1 MSMPTLRA
9 ALFAS
14 LLLSV
19 PFAAGCSTEDLSSE
33 GAKVTASRNPPA
45 AGCREVGHV
54 VGHGGGTFGGGFI
67 SNDDLIEYALNDLRN
82 KAAEAGGNYV
92 QHDPPTLG
100 EGDGTTTTA
109 TISGTAFRC

>member
-1 MSMPTLRA
+1 MPMSKLSVA
-9 ALFAS
+9 FVAS
-14 LLLSV
+14 LVLAV
-19 PFAAGCSTEDLSSE
+19 PFVAGCSTEDLSPE

-45 AGCREVGHV
+45 TGCKEVGHV
-54 VGHGGGTFGGGFI
+54 VGHGGGTFGGEFI

-82 KAAEAGGNYV
+82 KAAEVGGNYV